1 MLKEISR
8 LIYKMENLEKL
19 TVEKS
24 KILTKARGKDGH
36 KNMSRKQRENTF
48 TIPSTSIQPPKL
60 ASKPK
65 KVYLFYTHLN

>member
-1 MLKEISR
+1 
-8 LIYKMENLEKL
+8 MENLEKL

-24 KILTKARGKDGH
+24 KMLTKARGKDGH

-65 KVYLFYTHLN
+65 KVYLFLKFCEFYTLVFEQIP